1 MSINKQI
8 FLFLLLFP
16 LHANAQQF
24 KAGIDIGCTA
34 SDVYGADIIPDA
46 DAWNNTNFQKVG
58 FMIGGNV
65 STALE
70 KKTILQMEI
79 NYIQKG
85 TQQTGD
91 STGQGFYKF
100 SFNYVEVPLSV
111 KYRLNMDDKT
121 KRSFEFHGGV
131 SAGKLIRSKAQGTN
145 FYTIDDYSYLNRT
158 DVSLLAGMGYN
169 FSTHI
174 SFSVRYSNSL
184 IPVFK
189 RLNSPVFF
197 AQSLNVGN
205 NMVLHF
211 ILQYTFQAKKSTA
224 VSEE

>member
-1 MSINKQI
+1 MKINKLI
-8 FLFLLLFP
+8 VIFLLLTQIK
-16 LHANAQQF
+16 ANAQRF
-24 KAGIDIGCTA
+24 KAGVQIGFTA

-46 DAWNNTNFQKVG
+46 DAWNNTNFRKAG
-58 FMIGGNV
+58 FIIGGNV
-65 STALE
+65 STALR

-85 TQQTGD
+85 TQQVGD

-100 SFNYVEVPLSV
+100 SFNYVEVPLLI
-111 KYRLNMDDKT
+111 KYRLSIDDKT
-121 KRSFEFHGGV
+121 TKSLDFYGGV
-131 SAGKLIRSKAQGTN
+131 SAGKLIKSKAQGTN
-145 FYTIDDYSYLNRT
+145 FYNIDDYSYLNRT

-169 FSTHI
+169 FSTP
-174 SFSVRYSNSL
+174 FNLSVRYSNSL

-189 RLNSPVFF
+189 RLNSPIFF

-211 ILQYTFQAKKSTA
+211 ILQYTFEARKNA
-224 VSEE
+224 PVSGE